1 MPIYSLFE
9 KTPQIAS
16 TVYIHPDAVIIGD
29 VRIADHSS
37 IWPCAVLRGDSSYI
51 SIGTETSI
59 QDGTVI
65 HCREQA
71 PTIIGNRCVIGH
83 NAHLEGC
90 IISDECLIGSGS
102 TVLEFVKV
110 GTSSLVAAGSVVTPG
125 KQIPDFALAMGV
137 PVKIKENTFSKGA
150 FKDSVENYLNLSEQ
164 FKKGLKRID

>member
-37 IWPCAVLRGDSSYI
+37 VWPCAVLRGDSSHI

-110 GTSSLVAAGSVVTPG
+110 GTGALVAAGSVVTPG

-137 PVKIKENTFSKGA
+137 PVKIKENTFSKDD